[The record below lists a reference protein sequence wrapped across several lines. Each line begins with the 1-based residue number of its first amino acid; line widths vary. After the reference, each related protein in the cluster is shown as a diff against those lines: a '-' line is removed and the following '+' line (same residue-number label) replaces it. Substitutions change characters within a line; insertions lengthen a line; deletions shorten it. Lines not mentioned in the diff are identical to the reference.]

1 MLPDLVSKVDL
12 PEVVPVKR
20 VVPVT
25 VEFPSKVTVRV
36 LTPPEVGFMV
46 RLLLALKA
54 APMAYPTAPAMVGD
68 ISRL

>member
-1 MLPDLVSKVDL
+1 MLPDLVSKVEKAE
-12 PEVVPVKR
+12 PAPVKR

-25 VEFPSKVTVRV
+25 VEFPSRVTVRV
-36 LTPPEVGFMV
+36 FAPPGLRV

-54 APMAYPTAPAMVGD
+54 APMAYPTAPAIVGD

>member
-25 VEFPSKVTVRV
+25 VEFPSRVTVRV
-36 LTPPEVGFMV
+36 LTPSEVGLRV

-54 APMAYPTAPAMVGD
+54 APMA
-68 ISRL
+68 